1 MRVDTDVL
9 TWNLRGNARAA
20 DRLDGMTGFLVSAVP
35 CMELVQGVAT
45 KANCTHFGRP

>member
-9 TWNLRGNARAA
+9 TWNLHGNARAA